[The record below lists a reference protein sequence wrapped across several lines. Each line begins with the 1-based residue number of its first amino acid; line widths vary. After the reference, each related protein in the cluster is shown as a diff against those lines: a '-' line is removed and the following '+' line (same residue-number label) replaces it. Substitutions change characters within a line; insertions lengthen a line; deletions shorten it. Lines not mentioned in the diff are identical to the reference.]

1 MLFATP
7 VGLRVTARLS
17 NSGPASTP
25 NIVIAAPQLLLTEC
39 LQVLRRSA
47 LRGDI
52 TDELATDLATDL
64 LALDVDLYDHDLVA
78 NRVWELR
85 GNLTAYDA
93 TYVALSELLNA
104 PLLTNDAK
112 LAAAPGNQATIEM
125 C

>member
-17 NSGPASTP
+17 NSGSAPTP
-25 NIVIAAPQLLLTEC
+25 NIVIAAPQLLLMEC

-52 TDELATDLATDL
+52 TDALATDLATDL
-64 LALDVDLYDHDLVA
+64 LALDVVLYDHDLVA